1 MSDQLENELRRY
13 FGFERFRAGQ
23 REVIEN
29 ILAGLHT
36 LAVLPTGL
44 GKSLCY
50 QLAAQM
56 LPGVTLVISPLIALM
71 QDQIDA
77 LSERGFADATSI
89 TSALD
94 AADMGARLAGIER
107 GRYRLIYVAPERFDS
122 PRFQQIMRRLE
133 VSLLVIDEAHC
144 ISQWGHDFRPH
155 YRNLLERSPELRQS
169 TVLAVTA
176 TATPDVQ
183 KDIAE
188 TLRLPSI
195 RKVLGD
201 LNRPNLRFESVRAD
215 SREEK
220 DARLVEFV
228 NRNEG
233 AAIIYAST
241 RREAE
246 RVYRLLKECD
256 HSCAL
261 YHAGLESEHRTVSQR
276 EFQQGRSR
284 IIVATVAFG
293 MGIDKPDIRS
303 VIHYNIP
310 GSIEN
315 YYQEAG
321 RAGRDSEPSL
331 CALLYSQQDVRIQR
345 YLLDGGYPDRQMIF
359 RVFQILSETHPLP
372 VSTGDLA
379 TAGRMPEIAINASLQ
394 LLYEQGAVEMT
405 PDGKYFAHN
414 AEARMPDID
423 FRSVIER
430 RKHAEAR
437 LRKIIEYASSSRCRR
452 AQILDY
458 FGQQYEP
465 PCDDCDVCCRVERK
479 ASAQIT
485 EATPEAD
492 RVARIILEATIEAN
506 GRVGRSL
513 VADMLAGSKRKRI
526 SATGLDRAKHYAAL
540 NLHGRERIAGWMREL
555 LDRGLLETTADE
567 YPRLIITAAGRA
579 ALESDK
585 LISLDGFSPKRGGEK
600 AEVKI
605 EEAEAEKNLFEKLRQ
620 WRLQKAQSLGIA
632 PFIILRDSVM
642 KEIVRHQPRR
652 VEELNH
658 IKGIGADKAARFGEE
673 ILSIVNE
680 ASELTHE
687 YENLSADDLLLQIE
701 MWRQGGS
708 APRVEALMSAL
719 EDPSILERG
728 GLIVVIGALKD
739 LPACRS
745 AGKLICLLGETD
757 DGNLIAAIC
766 AALAQLATADE
777 AKCLIDLLDDPRP
790 GVRRASARALGSLR
804 VEDALDKLK
813 LLADEDES
821 QYARLAARAAVL
833 LIDLNRERKQ

>member
-1 MSDQLENELRRY
+1 MGDQLENALQRY

-23 REVIEN
+23 REVIEK
-29 ILAGLHT
+29 ILAARHT

-71 QDQIDA
+71 QDQIDS

-94 AADMGARLAGIER
+94 PAEVGARLAGIER

-155 YRNLLERSPELRQS
+155 YRNLLDRLPELRQA

-183 KDIAE
+183 KEIVE

-195 RKVLGD
+195 RKVMGD
-201 LNRPNLRFESVRAD
+201 LNRPNLRFESARAD

-220 DARLVEFV
+220 DARLLEMLDH
-228 NRNEG
+228 NDG

-241 RREAE
+241 RRESE
-246 RVYRLLKECD
+246 RVYRLLKEFGHTCT
-256 HSCAL
+256 L
-261 YHAGLESEHRTVSQR
+261 YHAGLESEHRALSQR

-293 MGIDKPDIRS
+293 MGIDKADIRS

-310 GSIEN
+310 ASIEN

-321 RAGRDSEPSL
+321 RAGRDGKRSL
-331 CALLYSQQDVRIQR
+331 CALLYSQQDVQIQR
-345 YLLDGGYPDRQMIF
+345 FLLDGGYPDRQTVF
-359 RVFQILSETHPLP
+359 RVFEILRETHPLP

-379 TAGRMPEIAINASLQ
+379 TAGRMPEIAVNASLQ

-405 PDGKYFAHN
+405 QDGKHFARN
-414 AEARMPDID
+414 SEARMPDID
-423 FRSVIER
+423 FRCLIER

-437 LRKIIEYASSSRCRR
+437 LRKMIEYATAARCRR

-465 PCDDCDVCCRVERK
+465 PCDDCDVCCKVERK
-479 ASAQIT
+479 SSAQIA

-492 RVARIILEATIEAN
+492 RVARVILEAAIEAN

-513 VADMLAGSKRKRI
+513 VADMLAGSRRKQILEMRF
-526 SATGLDRAKHYAAL
+526 DRAKHFAAL
-540 NLHGRERIAGWMREL
+540 RLHGRERIAGWIREFI
-555 LDRGLLETTADE
+555 DSGLLETTADE
-567 YPRLIITAAGRA
+567 YPRLRITSSGRA
-579 ALESDK
+579 ALEGDK
-585 LISLDGFSPKRGGEK
+585 LISLDGFSPERVEEQT
-600 AEVKI
+600 EVKI
-605 EEAEAEKNLFEKLRQ
+605 EDTGAEKNLFERLRQ
-620 WRLQKAQSLGIA
+620 WRLQKAQSLRIA
-632 PFIILRDSVM
+632 PFMILHDGVM
-642 KEIVRHQPRR
+642 KEVARHQPRR
-652 VEELNH
+652 VEELNR
-658 IKGIGADKAARFGEE
+658 IKGIGEDKSARFGED
-673 ILSIVNE
+673 ILSIIND
-680 ASELTHE
+680 ASEPTRGQE
-687 YENLSADDLLLQIE
+687 SLSMDDLFLQIE
-701 MWRQGGS
+701 MWRQGGI
-708 APRVEALMSAL
+708 APHVEDLMAAL
-719 EDPSILERG
+719 ENPSSLERG

-739 LPACRS
+739 LPARKS
-745 AGKLICLLGETD
+745 AGKLISMLGETD
-757 DGNLIAAIC
+757 DGNLIASIC
-766 AALAQLATADE
+766 AALAQLATANE
-777 AKCLIDLLDDPRP
+777 AKCLIALLDDPRA

-813 LLADEDES
+813 VMADRDES
-821 QYARLAARAAVL
+821 QYARLAARAAAL
-833 LIDLNRERKQ
+833 LIDLNLRGKQ